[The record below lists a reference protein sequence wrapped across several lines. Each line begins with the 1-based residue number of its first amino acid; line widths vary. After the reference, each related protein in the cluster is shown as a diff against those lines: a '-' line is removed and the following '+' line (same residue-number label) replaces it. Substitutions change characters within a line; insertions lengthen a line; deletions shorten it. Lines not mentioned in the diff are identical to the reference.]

1 MLKKTA
7 YQTEL
12 ERIEKTIAELQGNA
26 FAPPADTEKVTT
38 YVSSLYQRA
47 ALTGDLSALEATEFV
62 IDEAIRLLRFPGD
75 LHFLKAKLAFQL
87 HRLADVR
94 RSLESDPSLPI
105 SAEGRALQADL
116 DFQEGRYREARKG
129 YESVL
134 ADNRT
139 WDNLA
144 RLAYFEAKLGDAV
157 LADRLYWEAADE
169 LTAKEM
175 RSYAWV
181 ELQRGLLDLAHGRHD
196 DAAAHYRRADQAY
209 SGYWLVAG
217 HTAELLAA
225 QGELAEAA
233 ALYEGVVAQVP
244 RPELQQTLGQI
255 YTMLGRHARAKSC
268 RVIARAAYLQSARRG
283 GVHYY
288 HHLADFYADVLEDGA
303 EAIKWARKDIE
314 LRENFSTQA
323 ALAWALYRDG
333 RFAEALEAINVALS
347 SGVKDAHLF
356 SQAATIY
363 RAASRIDEGAAY
375 LQMAAAIN
383 PNHGSFHVHR

>member
-1 MLKKTA
+1 MMKKTD

-12 ERIEKTIAELQGNA
+12 ERIENTIAELEGNA
-26 FAPPADTEKVTT
+26 FVPPADTEKLTT
-38 YVSSLYQRA
+38 YVSGLYQRA
-47 ALTGDLSALEATEFV
+47 VLTGNLGALEATQAV
-62 IDEAIRLLRFPGD
+62 IDEAIRQLRLPGD
-75 LHFLKAKLAFQL
+75 LYFLKAKLAFQL
-87 HRLADVR
+87 HRRDDVRRNLAAAPSLPTSAEGDALLADV
-94 RSLESDPSLPI
+94 
-105 SAEGRALQADL
+105 
-116 DFQEGRYREARKG
+116 DFQEGRYREARTG

-144 RLAYFEAKLGDAV
+144 RLAHFEAKLGDPA
-157 LADRLYWEAADE
+157 LADRLYWEAEDE

-196 DAAAHYRRADQAY
+196 DAAVHYRRADQAY
-209 SGYWLVAG
+209 SGYWLVAE
-217 HTAELLAA
+217 HMAELVAA
-225 QGELAEAA
+225 QGELAQAA
-233 ALYEGVVAQVP
+233 ALYEDVVAQVP
-244 RPELQQTLGQI
+244 RPDLQQALAQLYTL
-255 YTMLGRHARAKSC
+255 LGRHVRARSC
-268 RVIARAAYLQSARRG
+268 RVMARAAYLQSVRRG

-303 EAIKWARKDIE
+303 EAVKWARKDIA

-333 RFAEALEAINVALS
+333 RFAEALESIEHALA

-356 SQAATIY
+356 SQAAIIY
-363 RAASRIDEGAAY
+363 RAAGRADEAAPY
-375 LQMAAAIN
+375 SQMAAAIN
-383 PNHGSFHVHR
+383 PYHGSFHVHR